1 MKSIVTYREELTKL
15 WGFLTE
21 ARLVADGFPGFA
33 SVDPN
38 GEAVPLSRASFL
50 EYARLC
56 VPRGPSIAIE
66 KSPNDYILIYGSDAM
81 DKWPKDD
88 PFFNWPFFP
97 LMVDSEGFTV
107 GLTFAEV
114 SADLRLLCVS
124 KDCLYDESM
133 PDEED
138 LAYVSSRAIWEL
150 PGIAE
155 GLLKSRADLVFPGS
169 L

>member
-1 MKSIVTYREELTKL
+1 MKSIVTYREELTKM

-21 ARLVADGFPGFA
+21 VRLVTDGFPGFA
-33 SVDPN
+33 SLDPN
-38 GEAVPLSRASFL
+38 GEAAPLSRASFL

-56 VPRGPSIAIE
+56 VPRGPSVTIE
-66 KSPNDYILIYGSDAM
+66 KSSDDYILIYGFEAM
-81 DKWPKDD
+81 DQWPKDD

-107 GLTFAEV
+107 GLILAED

-133 PDEED
+133 PDDED
-138 LAYVSSRAIWEL
+138 LAYLSSRPIWEL

-155 GLLKSRADLVFPGS
+155 GLLRSQEALVFPGKV
-169 L
+169 